1 MRAEGTRAKGVAN
14 SGGRILGLG
23 TGETRP
29 VSPGLHTIAST
40 MTTRRCTAKRL
51 RETSQKSQEKY
62 KAFSDICKYFSEEEW
77 AKLGHSQKITYV
89 YMKRN
94 YETMTRLGLNTTLPS
109 FMRPRNQ
116 TTKSPESESDEDQNP
131 RNQDEGPHEASNVQ
145 QREHAKEM
153 PMKAAREENDTK
165 PLPVTPGSEPAQK
178 ELCPLG
184 KANASGQ
191 ESERMS
197 GHSKVKCSVWA
208 DRLRERKIRVV
219 YEEISDPMEDD

>member
-1 MRAEGTRAKGVAN
+1 MNTR
-14 SGGRILGLG
+14 S
-23 TGETRP
+23 
-29 VSPGLHTIAST
+29 S
-40 MTTRRCTAKRL
+40 TAKRL
-51 RETSQKSQEKY
+51 REEFQKSQEKY
-62 KAFSDICKYFSEEEW
+62 KAFDDICKYFPEEEW
-77 AKLGHSQKITYV
+77 AKLGDSQKKTYM
-89 YMKRN
+89 YMKKM
-94 YETMTRLGLNTTLPS
+94 YDTRICLGLHTILPS
-109 FMRPRNQ
+109 FMRPRNR

-197 GHSKVKCSVWA
+197 EHSKVKCSVWA